1 MDAQRNKSRLRG
13 WIVLVACSAAAA
25 TAIAVPDAQTG
36 PRRFSQAEI
45 FLELNHTDGDLGL
58 HAAIDG
64 ETWTRLE
71 IEGPRGLPLLE
82 LFSRGRL
89 RAQGM
94 TQLAF
99 ESAEPPFEELSPA
112 QFFRRFP
119 EGRYEIEARAQ
130 DGAEI
135 ESVAFLSH
143 VLAAPPENVLVSG
156 QPAAENCDAALPQV
170 HPPVVIDW
178 DPVTTSHPEVGRRG
192 PVTIAKY
199 QLFVERPGVMFSLDL
214 PPGVTRVEVPELVT
228 GAGKELKFEI
238 IARTT
243 RGNNTAIESCFT
255 VPRYLGRPE

>member
-1 MDAQRNKSRLRG
+1 MNVPRNVSRLRG
-13 WIVLVACSAAAA
+13 WIVVATCSVTAAMAVAA
-25 TAIAVPDAQTG
+25 PGAQTG
-36 PRRFSQAEI
+36 PRRFSQAEL
-45 FLELNHTDGDLGL
+45 FVELNDTDGDLGL

-71 IEGPRGLPLLE
+71 IEGPGELPLLE

-143 VLAAPPENVLVSG
+143 VLAAPPDNVLVSG
-156 QPAAENCDAALPQV
+156 VPAAESCDATLPKV

-178 DPVTTSHPEVGRRG
+178 DPVTTSHPEIGRRG
-192 PVTIAKY
+192 PVRIARY
-199 QLFVERPGVMFSLDL
+199 QLFVEGPGVMFSLDL
-214 PPGVTRVEVPELVT
+214 PAGVTRVEVPELVT
-228 GAGKELKFEI
+228 DTGEEFKFEI

-255 VPRYLGRPE
+255 LF

>member
-1 MDAQRNKSRLRG
+1 MTEQRRRTWGRS
-13 WIVLVACSAAAA
+13 WIAVLGCG
-25 TAIAVPDAQTG
+25 AIAVIAVPGAQTTS
-36 PRRFSQAEI
+36 PRRFAQAEI
-45 FLELNHTDGDLGL
+45 FVELNHTDSDLGL

-71 IEGPRGLPLLE
+71 IEGPGELPLLD

-89 RAQGM
+89 SAQGL

-99 ESAEPPFEELSPA
+99 ESAEPPFDEFSPA
-112 QFFRRFP
+112 RFFRRFP

-135 ESVAFLSH
+135 ESVATLSH

-156 QPAAENCDAALPQV
+156 LPAAEDCDAALPQV
-170 HPPVVIDW
+170 HPPVVIQW
-178 DPVTTSHPEVGRRG
+178 DPVTTSHPDVGKKG

-199 QLFVERPGVMFSLDL
+199 QLFVERPGTMLSLDL
-214 PPGVTRVEVPELVT
+214 PPQITRVEVPQLATT
-228 GAGKELKFEI
+228 GSGEEFKFEI

-243 RGNNTAIESCFT
+243 RGNNTAIESCF
-255 VPRYLGRPE
+255 RLF

>member
-13 WIVLVACSAAAA
+13 CIVVVACTAAAA
-25 TAIAVPDAQTG
+25 TAVAVPGAQTG
-36 PRRFSQAEI
+36 PRRFSEAQI
-45 FLELNHTDGDLGL
+45 FVELNHTDSDLGL
-58 HAAIDG
+58 HASIDG
-64 ETWTRLE
+64 ESWTRLE
-71 IEGPRGLPLLE
+71 IEGPGELPLLN

-89 RAQGM
+89 SAQGL

-156 QPAAENCDAALPQV
+156 MPAAENCDAALPQV

-178 DPVTTSHPEVGRRG
+178 DPVTTSHPDVGKRG
-192 PVTIAKY
+192 PVTIANY
-199 QLFVERPGVMFSLDL
+199 QLFVERPGVLFSLDL
-214 PPGVTRVEVPELVT
+214 PRGVTRVEVPELVT
-228 GAGKELKFEI
+228 SRGEEFKFEI

-243 RGNNTAIESCFT
+243 RGNNTAVESCF
-255 VPRYLGRPE
+255 RLF

>member
-1 MDAQRNKSRLRG
+1 MNAQRNKSRLRG
-13 WIVLVACSAAAA
+13 WIVVVACAASAAAA
-25 TAIAVPDAQTG
+25 IAVPGAQPG

-45 FLELNHTDGDLGL
+45 FVELNHTDSDLGL

-143 VLAAPPENVLVSG
+143 VLAAPPENILVSG
-156 QPAAENCDAALPQV
+156 MPAAENCDATLPQV

-178 DPVTTSHPEVGRRG
+178 DPVNTSHPEVGRRG

-199 QLFVERPGVMFSLDL
+199 QLFVEGPGMLFSLDL
-214 PPGVTRVEVPELVT
+214 PPGVTRVEVPVLVT
-228 GAGKELKFEI
+228 ATGDEFKFEI

-243 RGNNTAIESCFT
+243 RGNNTAVESCFT
-255 VPRYLGRPE
+255 LF